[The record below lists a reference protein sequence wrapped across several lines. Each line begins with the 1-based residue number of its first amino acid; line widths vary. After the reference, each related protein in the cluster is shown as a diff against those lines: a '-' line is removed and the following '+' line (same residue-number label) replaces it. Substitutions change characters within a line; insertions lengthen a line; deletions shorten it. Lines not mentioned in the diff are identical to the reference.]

1 MYRGNK
7 TDKDVGRYKKRRK
20 QHNSAREKTERG
32 RGLTEKNDV
41 FSGTNNVTRA
51 ESWACRGM
59 MMMMMMMRRN
69 LGIIPALS

>member
-1 MYRGNK
+1 MNRK
-7 TDKDVGRYKKRRK
+7 K
-20 QHNSAREKTERG
+20 QHKLAREKTERG

-59 MMMMMMMRRN
+59 MMMMRRN
-69 LGIIPALS
+69 LGLIPASS